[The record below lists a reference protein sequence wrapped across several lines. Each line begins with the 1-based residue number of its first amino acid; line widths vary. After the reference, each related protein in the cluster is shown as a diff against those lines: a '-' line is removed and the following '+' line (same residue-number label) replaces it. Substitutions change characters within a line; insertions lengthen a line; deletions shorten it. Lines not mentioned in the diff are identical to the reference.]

1 MKALLLNTKQ
11 DQQLC
16 EDGGYFS
23 DTCGVSG
30 AELFP
35 FHHPLRSVPALG
47 GKVDLAQPSLI
58 DLVNHLHQSLATG
71 LLLPVSEQI
80 SLAHIGRGEI
90 GQHDAPLHIA
100 DIIPPDAQQQ
110 WLNQGK

>member
-47 GKVDLAQPSLI
+47 GKVYLPKPFLTDI
-58 DLVNHLHQSLATG
+58 VDHLYQC
-71 LLLPVSEQI
+71 
-80 SLAHIGRGEI
+80 
-90 GQHDAPLHIA
+90 IA
-100 DIIPPDAQQQ
+100 A
-110 WLNQGK
+110 

>member
-11 DQQLC
+11 GQQLC
-16 EDGGYFS
+16 EDGGYFC

-58 DLVNHLHQSLATG
+58 DLVNHLHQCLATG
-71 LLLPVSEQI
+71 ILLLVSEQVT
-80 SLAHIGRGEI
+80 LVHAGRGEI
-90 GQHDAPLHIA
+90 GQHDATLDIA
-100 DIIPPDAQQQ
+100 DTISPDPAQQR
-110 WLNQGK
+110 LN